1 LTGEFALD
9 IDGTRL
15 ALRGELRSQ
24 TFVVDEL
31 TGYAPEK
38 KPGRVEPEKVQVPAQ
53 VPEKVQEH
61 PQAIEVNVRFR
72 SNKVIVAKVPLE
84 QLSTDLQFHNDR
96 LAFTPTFHL
105 AGGTVHAHVQV
116 DTQAHPLQSTIHLTM
131 QQINVQQLLAW
142 LELRPEDAA
151 QPKAAPKSQEN
162 TVQP

>member
-1 LTGEFALD
+1 M
-9 IDGTRL
+9 
-15 ALRGELRSQ
+15 
-24 TFVVDEL
+24 
-31 TGYAPEK
+31 
-38 KPGRVEPEKVQVPAQ
+38 PAQ
-53 VPEKVQEH
+53 VQEQVQAR

-96 LAFTPTFHL
+96 LALTPTFHL
-105 AGGTVHAHVQV
+105 AGGTVHAQVQV
-116 DTQAHPLQSTIHLTM
+116 ETQAHPLQSTLHLTM

-162 TVQP
+162 TVKPETTGKPAIAKNLKWPANWGQRASLMARSL